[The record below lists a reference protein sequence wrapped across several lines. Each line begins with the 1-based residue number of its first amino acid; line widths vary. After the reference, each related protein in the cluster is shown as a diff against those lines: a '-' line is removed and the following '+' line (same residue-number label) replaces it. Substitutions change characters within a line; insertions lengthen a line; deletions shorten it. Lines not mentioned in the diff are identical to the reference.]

1 MLFGCLSAL
10 RAVPKLVNLGSL
22 NIDDVF
28 RVTRIARPGET
39 IAGRERCQYAGGK
52 GFNQSLAAA
61 RAGAA
66 VSHFGC
72 IGPDGDWLRRELAG
86 AAVDV
91 TGVRVIPGAD
101 TGRALIQ
108 VEDSGEN
115 AIVVFGG
122 ANRCLEATDIDAAFR
137 ALDGD
142 DWLLIQNEI
151 NRLPDILDA
160 ARDIGSKVAFNV
172 APVDD
177 RVRECDLGGVDLL
190 IVNATEAAELS
201 GIDGPS
207 HAMLAAL
214 CQRWPACQVV
224 LTRGADGLSYGRGEP
239 RGAVAAFPVD
249 TVDTT
254 GAGDAFVGYLMASLL
269 DDQPISAALTRAS
282 AAGALAAMHPGAG
295 ASIPEAAAVAALLG
309 S

>member
-1 MLFGCLSAL
+1 
-10 RAVPKLVNLGSL
+10 VPKLVNLGSL

-39 IAGRERCQYAGGK
+39 VAGRERRQYAGGK

-61 RAGAA
+61 CAGAA
-66 VSHFGC
+66 VNHFGC
-72 IGPDGDWLRRELAG
+72 IGTDSDWLRQELAS

-91 TGVRVIPGAD
+91 TGVRMIPGAD

-122 ANRCLEATDIDAAFR
+122 ANLCLEATDIDAALR
-137 ALDGD
+137 ALDGG

-151 NRLPDILDA
+151 NRLPDILNA
-160 ARDIGSKVAFNV
+160 ARDIASKVAFNV

-207 HAMLAAL
+207 DTMLTAL

-224 LTRGADGLSYGRGEP
+224 LTRGADGLSYGCGER
-239 RGAVAAFPVD
+239 RGAVAAFPVK

-269 DDQPISAALTRAS
+269 DDQPIRTALIRAS
-282 AAGALAAMHPGAG
+282 AAGALATTRPGAG
-295 ASIPEAAAVAALLG
+295 ASIPESGAVAALLNA
-309 S
+309 